1 VKDRIR
7 QVNEVFKQ
15 ELGKILLREIE
26 MPEGTVVTLTRV
38 EASGNLQQAKVYIS
52 VVPDE
57 RAEKVLKL
65 LLQNIYDIQQS
76 LNERLKMRPVPKMG
90 KIKAF
95 ALLRSPTFFSKS
107 DAPTNRICFPSI
119 KGFMRYSK

>member
-1 VKDRIR
+1 MKDRIR

-57 RAEKVLKL
+57 RGEKVLKL
-65 LLQNIYDIQQS
+65 LGQNIYDIQQS
-76 LNERLKMRPVPKMG
+76 LNERLKMRPVPKIQWVSETTTAQAQRVEEILD
-90 KIKAF
+90 KIK
-95 ALLRSPTFFSKS
+95 
-107 DAPTNRICFPSI
+107 
-119 KGFMRYSK
+119 KGVR